1 MRIPNLNVTQSV
13 TQRIRDLDLQ
23 RFKLDEQISTGQ
35 KIKYAEDD
43 GSMMSRTIRL
53 DSQKGRLSQYQRNAS
68 YASEFINAG
77 HMNLDKLREI
87 NQRAQE
93 IARVAG
99 SGLNGSGVE
108 TYSLELDQLIDETLN
123 RLNSSHRGKTLFGG
137 LELKPNFAHSDV
149 ISEEAELKILDLNNS
164 SVGTPSPNGRRYL
177 KQGDEVVFFANGRE
191 YVVQA
196 KMPEISDH
204 DPSGAYNKG
213 DLVKVTEYTDDAI
226 LIDGAEFSDLNS
238 VLSKLS
244 DKDWSKS
251 KAGDLRDQSA

>member
-23 RFKLDEQISTGQ
+23 RFKLDQQISTGQ

-43 GSMMSRTIRL
+43 GSMMSRTILL
-53 DSQKGRLSQYQRNAS
+53 DSQKSRLSQYQRNAS

-77 HMNLDKLREI
+77 NMNLEKLREI

-137 LELKPNFAHSDV
+137 LELKPDFAHSD
-149 ISEEAELKILDLNNS
+149 IIAEEAELKILDLNNS
-164 SVGTPSPNGRRYL
+164 SIGAPSPNGSRYL
-177 KQGDEVVFFANGRE
+177 KQGDEVVLLANGRE

-196 KMPEISDH
+196 KMPEI
-204 DPSGAYNKG
+204 K
-213 DLVKVTEYTDDAI
+213 LVP
-226 LIDGAEFSDLNS
+226 N
-238 VLSKLS
+238 LSK
-244 DKDWSKS
+244 
-251 KAGDLRDQSA
+251 RNRQRHP